1 MQFVSVNKVA
11 NRTHNRN
18 WDEQSFIDDR
28 SIQKWNTNHENVND
42 NYNDFIWHLK
52 GSIDRHAPLKK
63 LSKKEIKLKNKP
75 WITPYILLK
84 IKHRNGI
91 IARLKKN
98 LGDAHLKASYKRFRN
113 LVNKNIK
120 HSMKNYYIWKD
131 VNDIITKASTYKVTK
146 TQLADD
152 PKLVSETFNNFFV
165 NVGRN
170 LGKKIPSGLI
180 SPNSYLKRRVTSNF
194 TLEPT
199 SIVEV
204 MTDILKLDDSKSSGP
219 DNILVKLLKISAPLI
234 VPHLVIIINKSFK
247 PGIFPHALKLAKVI
261 PIFKSGS
268 KLDINNYRP

>member
-1 MQFVSVNKVA
+1 MTSFGISRVA
-11 NRTHNRN
+11 LR
-18 WDEQSFIDDR
+18 DM
-28 SIQKWNTNHENVND
+28 
-42 NYNDFIWHLK
+42 
-52 GSIDRHAPLKK
+52 
-63 LSKKEIKLKNKP
+63 EIKLKNKP

-98 LGDAHLKASYKRFRN
+98 LGDADLKASYKRFRN

-204 MTDILKLDDSKSSGP
+204 MTEILKLDDSKSSGP
-219 DNILVKLLKISAPLI
+219 DNIPVKLLKISAP
-234 VPHLVIIINKSFK
+234 SDCSS
-247 PGIFPHALKLAKVI
+247 PGYH
-261 PIFKSGS
+261 
-268 KLDINNYRP
+268 N